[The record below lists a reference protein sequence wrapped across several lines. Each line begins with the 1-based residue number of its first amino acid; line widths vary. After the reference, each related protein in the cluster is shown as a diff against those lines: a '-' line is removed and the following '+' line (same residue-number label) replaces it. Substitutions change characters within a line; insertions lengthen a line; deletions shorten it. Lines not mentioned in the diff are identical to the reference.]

1 MDPYDSRERRM
12 IKLKDLLTETINFG
26 SAGDR
31 ALPVGYTKTKSLSG
45 SEITKL
51 KKKLKLH
58 KDSPVRKGSRGQIV
72 PPKLSEKEKHHIIYV
87 MLKKT
92 RDKNLKR
99 GLGGIKKHWSKMSRA
114 ERMHLDRLA
123 RGEGTTGS
131 RPMK

>member
-1 MDPYDSRERRM
+1 M
-12 IKLKDLLTETINFG
+12 IKLKDLLIEETKPL
-26 SAGDR
+26 S
-31 ALPVGYTKTKSLSG
+31 KS
-45 SEITKL
+45 EVDKL
-51 KKKLKLH
+51 KRKLKLH
-58 KDSPVRKGSRGQIV
+58 QDSPVRKGPRGQIV
-72 PPKLSEKEKHHIIYV
+72 PPKLSEKEKYHIIYV